1 MDALVRLHN
10 IGDSYNESALKPKA
24 RSMIELAKQFLDG
37 PIFQIAS
44 WFLALFPV
52 AIAAL
57 SVNSSRLF
65 LLNRLRAETETL
77 NPHES
82 DLALAKKRWPSIS
95 VVIPARDEEKN
106 IEETVRAALRLDW
119 PKIEVIV
126 VNDGSVDGTKEII
139 EKLESENGIQV
150 INHEAAQ
157 GKSISLNDGINA
169 AKSELVLTLDA
180 DGIPAKNSLIR
191 MVPHLYLYE
200 DVVAVSGNPRI
211 VNVPNLLARLQAIEF
226 SSTISTIRRG
236 QSAWG
241 RINTISGIMA
251 LFRKEK
257 IMKTGGFLSNQ
268 PTEDI
273 ELTWR
278 IHREGYRCIY
288 EPAAQVAMKVPLT
301 FRHWFKQRTRWGSG
315 LVRVLQLHGFQ
326 IIKKF
331 EWPAFPLLLEA
342 TFAIIWCH
350 LLLLLSAMWIL
361 VTLRGDLEFESP
373 LAIGRWGTMAIGV
386 SLLQILWGMHLDS
399 SHDRSIT
406 KLWPLAPLYPLFYW
420 AMSAFV
426 VVWTTVPTLLTKPK
440 QILWQSPGR
449 NDLRNL

>member
-1 MDALVRLHN
+1 
-10 IGDSYNESALKPKA
+10 
-24 RSMIELAKQFLDG
+24 MIELAKQFLDG

-82 DLALAKKRWPSIS
+82 DLTQAKNRWPSIS

-211 VNVPNLLARLQAIEF
+211 VNVPNLLAKLQAIEF

-257 IMKTGGFLSNQ
+257 IMETGGF
-268 PTEDI
+268 
-273 ELTWR
+273 
-278 IHREGYRCIY
+278 
-288 EPAAQVAMKVPLT
+288 
-301 FRHWFKQRTRWGSG
+301 
-315 LVRVLQLHGFQ
+315 
-326 IIKKF
+326 
-331 EWPAFPLLLEA
+331 
-342 TFAIIWCH
+342 
-350 LLLLLSAMWIL
+350 
-361 VTLRGDLEFESP
+361 
-373 LAIGRWGTMAIGV
+373 
-386 SLLQILWGMHLDS
+386 
-399 SHDRSIT
+399 
-406 KLWPLAPLYPLFYW
+406 
-420 AMSAFV
+420 
-426 VVWTTVPTLLTKPK
+426 
-440 QILWQSPGR
+440 
-449 NDLRNL
+449 